1 MFKLLR
7 YFSLTSFVAIAL
19 VIAGLTGVYRQR
31 EVAQLVALT
40 EDHNVTLTR
49 SLANAVWPRYVQYL
63 TSEKDTDGDTL
74 RKRPE
79 TEALHET
86 FHVLSKDL
94 PVLKIKIYTREGTTI
109 FSSEPSQIGQNV
121 MENVGFALA
130 MSGKRAS
137 QLVHRDAFSAFSG
150 EVFNRD
156 IVESY
161 IPIQENG
168 DSVAVFE
175 LYTDVTERFRLI
187 DEAVRLL
194 LLGLLGAFGVLYG
207 VLFLIVSRADHI
219 LKRQYADI
227 KAKNEELGRL
237 RNTALEASRAK
248 SELLANMSHEL
259 RTPLNA
265 IIGFSSTM
273 MSQMFGPLS
282 AKYVEYATDINR
294 SGEHLLELINDIL
307 DVSAIEAGKVE
318 LSEARI
324 NILETVEAVLTLIRH
339 RAEKEEVAL
348 RVHLADNLP
357 DLWADRRRIKQI
369 LLNLLSNSVKF
380 TPSGGEVTLSVTEE
394 AGSVVV
400 RVADTGVGMSPA
412 ELEIAMT
419 EFGRVENSQSSQCEG
434 TGLGLPLTEKLVK
447 IHQGAFRIDS
457 EKGRGTTVEVTFPTE
472 RTRV

>member
-1 MFKLLR
+1 
-7 YFSLTSFVAIAL
+7 
-19 VIAGLTGVYRQR
+19 
-31 EVAQLVALT
+31 
-40 EDHNVTLTR
+40 
-49 SLANAVWPRYVQYL
+49 
-63 TSEKDTDGDTL
+63 
-74 RKRPE
+74 
-79 TEALHET
+79 
-86 FHVLSKDL
+86 
-94 PVLKIKIYTREGTTI
+94 
-109 FSSEPSQIGQNV
+109 
-121 MENVGFALA
+121 
-130 MSGKRAS
+130 
-137 QLVHRDAFSAFSG
+137 
-150 EVFNRD
+150 
-156 IVESY
+156 
-161 IPIQENG
+161 
-168 DSVAVFE
+168 
-175 LYTDVTERFRLI
+175 
-187 DEAVRLL
+187 
-194 LLGLLGAFGVLYG
+194 
-207 VLFLIVSRADHI
+207 
-219 LKRQYADI
+219 
-227 KAKNEELGRL
+227 
-237 RNTALEASRAK
+237 
-248 SELLANMSHEL
+248 MSHEL